1 MTGQPRPQGGAPAVP
16 RFLAPLRR
24 VAFPVALVLAA
35 PASGQDPAPAGM
47 PDEAYT
53 VWLCP
58 MHRDLQAHDESNCPI
73 CGMAMVQRTLVT
85 RYVCLGEEDGVVS
98 ESPGVCPDTGEALVP
113 TTREV
118 FWTCPGESREHT
130 EPGTCSDGAL
140 RAMGTKVS
148 AHGDHNA
155 RHGGVLF
162 MAPDG
167 EHHLE
172 GALADGRFR
181 LYFYDAFTQPVA
193 PESFAARVHRSDD
206 AGDPLGGDLELSR
219 TEEAWEAR
227 LDGIEAPEGERSA
240 FTAFVSFPGRDAPDR
255 FDFIFLSEAERAALE
270 AANAS
275 PVARSLPSALPE
287 LVIPDEAAEI
297 LAEIRERDRRV
308 QALIAAGRWADL
320 FIPALEAKDLAL
332 AYSERGGD
340 RPWVA
345 LKRIVRGA
353 WLLDLYGDLGDRI
366 RVGEAYEVFA
376 EGIEGLPG
384 GAE

>member
-1 MTGQPRPQGGAPAVP
+1 MKRVVSLGKPALLAAFLATAPA
-16 RFLAPLRR
+16 FAQ
-24 VAFPVALVLAA
+24 A
-35 PASGQDPAPAGM
+35 PAPPGI

-58 MHRDLQAHDESNCPI
+58 MHRDMQAHDESDCPI

-85 RYVCLGEEDGVVS
+85 RYVCLGEEDGVV
-98 ESPGVCPDTGEALVP
+98 EEAPGVCPATGEPLVP

-118 FWTCPGESREHT
+118 FWTCPDETREHT
-130 EPGTCSDGAL
+130 EPGACSDGAL

-148 AHGDHNA
+148 AHGDHNP

-172 GALADGRFR
+172 GVLQDGRFR
-181 LYFYDAFTQPVA
+181 LYFYDAFTQPIA
-193 PESFAARVHRSDD
+193 PEPFDARVHRSDD
-206 AGDPLGGDLELSR
+206 AGDRVGDDLGLTR
-219 TEEAWEAR
+219 TGEAFEAS
-227 LDGIEAPEGERSA
+227 LDGTGVREGERSS
-240 FTAFVSFPGRDAPDR
+240 FTAYIHFPGRDESDR

-270 AANAS
+270 AAAGS
-275 PVARSLPSALPE
+275 PLARSLPSALPE
-287 LVIPDEAAEI
+287 LVIPGETSEI

-308 QALIAAGRWADL
+308 QALIQAGRWADL

-332 AYSERGGD
+332 AYGETADD

-353 WLLDLYGDLGDRI
+353 WLLDLYGDLGDRT

-384 GAE
+384 GTE